1 MTKMTHNQLA
11 ALGAAERASALAALE
26 ADMLCS
32 SQAWESATVM
42 TMLHGFED
50 RFGMSTAE
58 MQARFAAGT
67 LSDEGEVSSWLFWA
81 RVGGHHRAPR

>member
-26 ADMLCS
+26 ADILYS
-32 SQAWESATVM
+32 SQPWESATVV
-42 TMLHGFED
+42 TMLRGFED

-58 MQARFAAGT
+58 MQERFAAGS
-67 LSDEGEVSSWLFWA
+67 LPDEGEISSWLFWA
-81 RVGGHHRAPR
+81 RAGSHSRAQR